1 MPLVDVFGE
10 DDVTKLFSEES
21 YVSAWLEVERALA
34 WAQADLGIIPADAAM
49 EIETVAV
56 PGAID
61 LDLLRERI
69 LVVGYPILPLLE
81 QIESASPTAARYIHW
96 GATTQDIMDTGL
108 ALLVGRALD
117 RIGVLVCELGDELAR
132 SRCRAPHD
140 RDGGPNA
147 RPAGGP
153 DHLRRQVG
161 RLARRADPPP
171 DAASGSARAGS
182 RRPTL
187 RCSRHGS
194 CVRAA
199 EHGCPPRRRTRLG
212 LGVVDVPWHTA
223 RDGLAEVG
231 FVLASVA
238 ATCGKLAR
246 EVVELSRP
254 EIGEVREEG
263 GRLRGASS
271 TMPQKANPIGSE
283 AVVGLSIVA
292 GHQAG
297 VLLAAMQGTHERAA
311 GEWQA
316 EWDALPLV
324 CAATAGA
331 VAGARR
337 VLAGLAVHPDR
348 MRSNLSVEGGTIM
361 AEAVMM
367 AIAGTRRQ
375 GGGTPPRIRGLRP
388 RGAKGSRSATHWS
401 GPSRPSSS
409 LSCRRSTRCSIPA
422 PISARQKRSWLPQS
436 ASGRLSGRLAVA
448 GGWKISTM
456 IPSGSRR

>member
-34 WAQADLGIIPADAAM
+34 WAQADLGIIPADAAT
-49 EIETVAV
+49 EIENVAV

-61 LDLLRERI
+61 LGLLRERI
-69 LVVGYPILPLLE
+69 LVVGYPIVPLLE
-81 QIESASPTAARYIHW
+81 QIESASPSAARYIHW

-117 RIGVLVCELGDELAR
+117 RIDVLVCELADEIAL
-132 SRCRAPHD
+132 
-140 RDGGPNA
+140 
-147 RPAGGP
+147 
-153 DHLRRQVG
+153 
-161 RLARRADPPP
+161 
-171 DAASGSARAGS
+171 
-182 RRPTL
+182 
-187 RCSRHGS
+187 
-194 CVRAA
+194 RAA
-199 EHGCPPRRRTRLG
+199 EHRTTVMAGRTHAQPAVPITFGGKSAVWLAELTRHLTRLREARMRAVVVQLFG
-212 LGVVDVPWHTA
+212 AAGTAAAFGPQSKALRRGVASRLGVGVVDVPWHTA

-231 FVLASVA
+231 VVLASVA
-238 ATCGKLAR
+238 ATCGKAAR

-254 EIGEVREEG
+254 ELGEVREEG

-316 EWDALPLV
+316 EWDTLPLV

-331 VAGARR
+331 VGGARR

-348 MRSNLSVEGGTIM
+348 MRSNLFVEGGTIM

-367 AIAGTRRQ
+367 EIAGTRGRAEAHHLVSEASVLARSD
-375 GGGTPPRIRGLRP
+375 GISFRDALERSLPPQVLAELPPLEQLLDPGAYLGETDAIVAAAIGDWEAVRP
-388 RGAKGSRSATHWS
+388 TRGAPEAGRSR
-401 GPSRPSSS
+401 
-409 LSCRRSTRCSIPA
+409 
-422 PISARQKRSWLPQS
+422 Q
-436 ASGRLSGRLAVA
+436 
-448 GGWKISTM
+448 
-456 IPSGSRR
+456 